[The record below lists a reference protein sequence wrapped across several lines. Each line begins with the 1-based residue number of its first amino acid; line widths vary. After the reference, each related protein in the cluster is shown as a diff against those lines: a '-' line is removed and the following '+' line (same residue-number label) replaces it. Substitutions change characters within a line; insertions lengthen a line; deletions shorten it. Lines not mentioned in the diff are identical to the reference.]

1 MKERLAKTIGAK
13 RIFDFFEKE
22 QNDSPVKI
30 TNPDFKFQSRHVVP
44 HLIHPDILFVMGGF
58 VGADKYLVME
68 KTDTKGVVFKRLK
81 LLDDSIAHDWIIT
94 SRKQLFKIDGPTVR
108 PSFISLLA
116 KNFPDRCFQ
125 KDKKDSND
133 VPF

>member
-1 MKERLAKTIGAK
+1 
-13 RIFDFFEKE
+13 
-22 QNDSPVKI
+22 
-30 TNPDFKFQSRHVVP
+30 
-44 HLIHPDILFVMGGF
+44 
-58 VGADKYLVME
+58 ME

-94 SRKQLFKIDGPTVR
+94 SRKQLFKIDGPKIFIKKAMARGLVNVTRTVR
-108 PSFISLLA
+108 PSFISLLG